1 MKSKY
6 FDIGVNLTHPSLF
19 KDLENIL
26 RKSFESGVD
35 KLSITGTD
43 LEESIK
49 AIEICEQSSFD
60 LICTSGIHP
69 HQAKTFNNETFSE
82 IKKLF
87 KNDKVKALGETG
99 LDFHRNYSTPD
110 QQQISFEAHLEF
122 SIEEKI
128 PLFLHVRDSHKK
140 FMEMVKPISDKLP
153 EKVIHCFTG
162 TKDELFDYLNMDFYI
177 GITGWV
183 LDERRGF
190 HLKELINEIPLN
202 RLMIETDAPYLIPR
216 IPELKNKRTN
226 KPEYLPIICKEICRN
241 RKEHEDEVI
250 DSMYMNS
257 MNFFRL
263 ES

>member
-60 LICTSGIHP
+60 LICTAGIHP

-183 LDERRGF
+183 LDERRGS

-226 KPEYLPIICKEICRN
+226 KPEYLPIICKEICKN